1 MTSASEELRV
11 PRSAVGVLIGF
22 GLLSCGLLVLG
33 RRDYAQ
39 VHTILDTSMTLMSG
53 VLMLVLWGMGTRTGA
68 SFVNQLALAFA
79 ATFLLEL
86 VHVLVTV
93 EWAGPFAAAVHM
105 HDYLRPVT
113 WPPAAY
119 CLPIGIAGA
128 IWLQQRGRGDS
139 VVAYAVVMAV
149 VCGILLDIFRRIPP
163 YLPPGPLGIT
173 RPSLVLVPVLWG
185 GVGWF
190 CSRRRKI
197 DRMYW
202 PLAIMACVY
211 CLGAVAMIYSRAPH
225 DTQAMVAHLAK
236 ACGSLVLLL
245 SLMQMAASDMLER
258 VRAEDNLARLNEE
271 LERRVR
277 DRTMQL
283 ESANTL
289 LEQEVGE
296 RRQAEKRAQEQLRRV
311 DLLHHVIQAIGERR
325 DLNGLLRVVVGSV
338 EEQLPADLVCM
349 VFHDT
354 VDNKLAV
361 VSAGRNSS
369 ALASRAGLA
378 ERTRVE
384 MDDVLARSMAG
395 ELLYEANLAKSA
407 APLMRKLAA
416 AGLRS
421 AVLAPLRTESQVFG
435 MLLVARLESS
445 EFQPG
450 EREFLQQL
458 GDHLALVVHQAHL

>member
-1 MTSASEELRV
+1 MTSASEEFRV

-22 GLLSCGLLVLG
+22 GLLSCGLLILG

-53 VLMLVLWGMGTRTGA
+53 VLMLVLWDMGTRTDAG
-68 SFVNQLALAFA
+68 FVKQLALGFA

-119 CLPIGIAGA
+119 CLPIGILGA
-128 IWLQQRGRGDS
+128 IWLQQRGRSDI
-139 VVAYAVVMAV
+139 VAYAIVMAV
-149 VCGILLDIFRRIPP
+149 VCGILLDIFRRVPP

-173 RPSLVLVPVLWG
+173 RPSLVLVPVLWVA
-185 GVGWF
+185 VGWL
-190 CSRRRKI
+190 CGRRRKI
-197 DRMYW
+197 HRVYW

-211 CLGAVAMIYSRAPH
+211 CCGAVAMTYSRAPH

-245 SLMQMAASDMLER
+245 SLMRMAASDMLER
-258 VRAEDNLARLNEE
+258 VRAEDNLARLNEQ
-271 LERRVR
+271 LEHRVH

-296 RRQAEKRAQEQLRRV
+296 RRQAERRAQEQLRRV

-338 EEQLPADLVCM
+338 EEQLPADLVCV

-354 VDNKLAV
+354 VDNRLAV
-361 VSAGRNSS
+361 VSAGRSNG

-384 MDDVLARSMAG
+384 IDDVLSRSMAG
-395 ELLYEANLAKSA
+395 ELLYEADLAKTA
-407 APLMRKLAA
+407 APHMRKLAA
-416 AGLRS
+416 AGLGS

-435 MLLVARLESS
+435 ILLVARLESS

-458 GDHLALVVHQAHL
+458 GDHLALVVHQAHM